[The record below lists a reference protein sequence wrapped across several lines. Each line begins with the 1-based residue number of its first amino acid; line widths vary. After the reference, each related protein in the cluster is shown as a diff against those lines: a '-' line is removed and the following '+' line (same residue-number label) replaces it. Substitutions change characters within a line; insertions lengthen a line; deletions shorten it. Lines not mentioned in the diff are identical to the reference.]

1 MNILAN
7 ATDQTSTGQIR
18 GRHYIAFQI
27 SNTEVMKLG
36 RQKHSKQL
44 FIQSF
49 FCLCRGTWV
58 SDRRSLNMGSSQQD
72 SEQLYLRAASA
83 MPEPSINS

>member
-27 SNTEVMKLG
+27 SNTGVMKLG
-36 RQKHSKQL
+36 RQKHGKQL
-44 FIQSF
+44 FMQSF
-49 FCLCRGTWV
+49 FCPCWGTWAKAQ
-58 SDRRSLNMGSSQQD
+58 NK
-72 SEQLYLRAASA
+72 
-83 MPEPSINS
+83 

>member
-27 SNTEVMKLG
+27 SNTGVMKLG
-36 RQKHSKQL
+36 RQKHGKQL
-44 FIQSF
+44 FMQSF
-49 FCLCRGTWV
+49 FCPCRGTWV
-58 SDRRSLNMGSSQQD
+58 KLLPHSP
-72 SEQLYLRAASA
+72 EQLHDRG
-83 MPEPSINS
+83 IK